1 MGGDKQHNEGGA
13 KDDVQDNYQPQ
24 GQHKVKP
31 PPSQE
36 QIEIN
41 NQQQQTER
49 STVKKD
55 ALQLPDSSL
64 PGKFSYV
71 LWVTKAKLVS
81 IFISSFY
88 IYTYRM
94 TLDIYEKDR
103 LMKLRFSSLNVEAK
117 KVNNIFLVFMLHL
130 KPEKLVNYMSV
141 TVIHICY

>member
-1 MGGDKQHNEGGA
+1 MKLFVNGHLTKILPVQGQDKVRIHLGKHPLDITKIMGGDKQHNEGGA
-13 KDDVQDNYQPQ
+13 KDDVQDNCQPQ

-55 ALQLPDSSL
+55 ALQLPDSFL

-71 LWVTKAKLVS
+71 L
-81 IFISSFY
+81 
-88 IYTYRM
+88 
-94 TLDIYEKDR
+94 
-103 LMKLRFSSLNVEAK
+103 
-117 KVNNIFLVFMLHL
+117 
-130 KPEKLVNYMSV
+130 
-141 TVIHICY
+141 